1 MIMFNEIIIAKM
13 LNGPKYIMDSQD
25 DFKFLKLDSMGPAG
39 NTSATYNDEPIAVF
53 GGIPEEEVIAQIF
66 RVQTKRQKNTSA
78 IVTEVLKPSKHRVKP
93 PCPYFGPCTGC
104 QWQHIG
110 YSFQLQLKQQNI
122 ENEFAKYSNLE
133 DIHISKTM
141 PCPLEFDYRNHARF
155 TVRNNGELGFVNR
168 ITRKFIRV
176 DSCMLMTPWI
186 NDALQFL
193 QTKCKETTQLSIR
206 YGINTGESIIQPKL
220 HNSNIHLSSGQTHYQ
235 ENVSGTSF
243 RIGSPSFFQVNTV
256 QAEKLINLVRERIV
270 LTGKELIIDAYAGVG
285 TYSVLLAPFVK
296 KVIAIEESKAAI
308 KDASVNA
315 IGIDNIEFVAGKTE
329 DIFET
334 LEESPDAVILN
345 PPRVGCHP
353 ETLESIVRRQTNKII
368 YISCNPETLARD
380 LHLLVKRGFNITN
393 IEPVDMFP
401 QTHHIECVATLI
413 I

>member
-1 MIMFNEIIIAKM
+1 M
-13 LNGPKYIMDSQD
+13 
-25 DFKFLKLDSMGPAG
+25 
-39 NTSATYNDEPIAVF
+39 
-53 GGIPEEEVIAQIF
+53 
-66 RVQTKRQKNTSA
+66 
-78 IVTEVLKPSKHRVKP
+78 
-93 PCPYFGPCTGC
+93 
-104 QWQHIG
+104 
-110 YSFQLQLKQQNI
+110 
-122 ENEFAKYSNLE
+122 
-133 DIHISKTM
+133 
-141 PCPLEFDYRNHARF
+141 
-155 TVRNNGELGFVNR
+155 
-168 ITRKFIRV
+168 
-176 DSCMLMTPWI
+176 
-186 NDALQFL
+186 
-193 QTKCKETTQLSIR
+193 
-206 YGINTGESIIQPKL
+206 
-220 HNSNIHLSSGQTHYQ
+220 SSGQTHYQ
-235 ENVSGTSF
+235 ENVSGTPF

-345 PPRVGCHP
+345 PPRLGCHP

-401 QTHHIECVATLI
+401 QTHHIECVATLMI
-413 I
+413 